1 LVEIF
6 INKLNQLGDKV
17 EDEKLAYEALKSLS
31 DVSEDQLNLAKNHIE
46 IMEDD
51 RQMIQDEFKSFMQ
64 TNKVKLILYFF

>member
-64 TNKVKLILYFF
+64 TNKVKLILYIF